1 MMGPPNIKDCLW
13 NVPNPTSMMGRSRA
27 TIYFMESF
35 SISRPMSLSSCFKP
49 SGEHVAVLI
58 PFSVV
63 DDQLHDFNTGSHL
76 ELQPHMRRIST

>member
-1 MMGPPNIKDCLW
+1 MECSEPRGHDG
-13 NVPNPTSMMGRSRA
+13 TSRA